1 MSESIKNQN
10 YLDKTIYKIKRIV
23 NGSLNS
29 IYVFN
34 AKKEESNKEIFKEI
48 FSESE
53 AEQIQSEGVKVIFSQ
68 QEIHSD
74 DSIGTIK
81 VKIVNEFKKEIS
93 LDEIYLY
100 CQKME
105 SLNAVAV
112 YQSLTQN
119 GKLQLT
125 KVRLDQFISN
135 IVCDENGNPFPK
147 VVEKEA

>member
-1 MSESIKNQN
+1 MSETINIKQ
-10 YLDKTIYKIKRIV
+10 TIYKIKRIV

-81 VKIVNEFKKEIS
+81 VKIVDEFKKEI
-93 LDEIYLY
+93 
-100 CQKME
+100 
-105 SLNAVAV
+105 
-112 YQSLTQN
+112 
-119 GKLQLT
+119 
-125 KVRLDQFISN
+125 
-135 IVCDENGNPFPK
+135 
-147 VVEKEA
+147 